1 MKKTLTLL
9 AMAMMGSAFAQTQAT
24 FQVDMNQYSGSF
36 TTPEVNGTFN
46 SWCGNCAA
54 MTDADGDNIWEVT
67 IGLTAGDTVEYK
79 FSHDNWTGQEQNDP
93 TASCTNGNTTYTN
106 RVLVVPAT
114 ATTLSPVCWGSCDP
128 CAGTGPTTANIV
140 FRVDMSLYTGSFTT
154 PEVNGTFNGWCGN
167 CAAMS
172 DADGDN
178 IWEKEITLPIGDTVE
193 YKFSHDNW
201 TGQEMNDPTA
211 PCTNGNTTYTNRV
224 LVITANDTLD
234 AVCWGSCTEC
244 SGIGMDEEMANVM
257 TIAPNPANDNVTIAL
272 NATSGHFA
280 IVTLSG
286 QVVASGDLTEG
297 QNEVSTA
304 TLANGIYMVRVIS
317 ESGEAVE
324 KLAIRH

>member
-1 MKKTLTLL
+1 MLGT
-9 AMAMMGSAFAQTQAT
+9 AFAQTQVT

-46 SWCGNCAA
+46 GWCGNCAA
-54 MTDADGDNIWEVT
+54 MSDADGDNIWEVA
-67 IGLTAGDTVEYK
+67 IGLNAGDTVEYK
-79 FSHDNWTGQEQNDP
+79 YSHDNWTGQEQNDP

-106 RVLVVPAT
+106 RVLVVPST
-114 ATTLSPVCWGSCDP
+114 ATTLPPVCWGSCDP
-128 CAGTGPTTANIV
+128 CSGTGPTTANIV

-201 TGQEMNDPTA
+201 AGQEMNDPTA
-211 PCTNGNTTYTNRV
+211 PCTNGNATYTNRV

-234 AVCWGSCTEC
+234 AVCWGSCTAC
-244 SGIGMDEEMANVM
+244 SGIGMDENMAI
-257 TIAPNPANDNVTIAL
+257 TTLTPNPANGVMNVDFVGSKGIYQIL
-272 NATSGHFA
+272 NFN
-280 IVTLSG
+280 G
-286 QVVASGDLTEG
+286 QSVAAGSLVRGE
-297 QNEVSTA
+297 NKVITA
-304 TLANGIYMVRVIS
+304 SLPNGMYMVRVVS
-317 ESGEAVE
+317 DQGETME